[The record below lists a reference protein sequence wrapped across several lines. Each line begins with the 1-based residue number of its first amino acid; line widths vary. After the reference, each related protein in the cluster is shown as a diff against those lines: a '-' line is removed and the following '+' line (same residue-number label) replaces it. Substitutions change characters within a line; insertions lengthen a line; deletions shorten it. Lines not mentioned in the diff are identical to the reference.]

1 MVTDQPAIADLEKLE
16 TSLAV
21 TSPDKETHEII
32 VRRLQDILFK
42 LQGSVGGANGDE
54 SDLSA
59 RIDAATDDEV
69 FDIID
74 NQLR

>member
-1 MVTDQPAIADLEKLE
+1 MADLEKLE
-16 TSLAV
+16 TSLAA
-21 TSPDKETHEII
+21 TPPDEESHEII

-42 LQGSVGGANGDE
+42 LQGSTGRANGDE

-59 RIDAATDDEV
+59 RIDAATDDEI

-74 NQLR
+74 NQLK